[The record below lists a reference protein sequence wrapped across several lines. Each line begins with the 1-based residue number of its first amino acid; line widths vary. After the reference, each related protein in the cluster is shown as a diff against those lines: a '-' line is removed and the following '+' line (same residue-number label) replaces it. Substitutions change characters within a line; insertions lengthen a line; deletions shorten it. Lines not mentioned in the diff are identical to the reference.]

1 MDKKLLALLILASL
15 SPAKATLT
23 KIPAGFEVI
32 AQGQQEY
39 IEVYFAGKSL
49 GKYYAM
55 VNLDTVTFLDSSS
68 LYSKLELSTDDQKIA
83 HTVKEKLSQPL
94 ARHGELACGFVRTD
108 SGCGFLNTETVEI
121 IYNDEESSATLFL
134 NPQWSSAFNSKSLYL
149 NPDKNTVNAFI
160 HQQDINVLVQ
170 DDYQSLSIQGNGAL
184 GITEN
189 SYIGA
194 HWNFDGY
201 DADDVSDNNVDVSD
215 LYYRYDFLRRYYVQA
230 GRMDNR
236 TLFNAQGG
244 NFTFNFL
251 PLGAIDG
258 MRIGSTLSYLNQT
271 QSQQGTPVMIL
282 LSRNSRVDAYRN
294 EQLLGSFYLNS
305 GSQFIDTSSFP
316 PGSYSVALKVYENNQ
331 LTRTELVPFTKTGG
345 LTDGNAQWF
354 LQAGKTTS
362 QVSDDESS
370 AYQLGVRLPLHP
382 QYELY
387 AGLANADDVSAFELG
402 NNWTADL
409 GGAGNLAISASVFRN
424 DDGGKGDMQQANWSH
439 PGWPTLGF

>member
-15 SPAKATLT
+15 SPAEATLT

-39 IEVYFAGKSL
+39 IEVYFSGKSL

-55 VNLDTVTFLDSSS
+55 VNLDTVTFLDPAS
-68 LYSKLELSTDDQKIA
+68 LYNKLELDVDDQKIA
-83 HTVKEKLSQPL
+83 HIVKEKLSQPL
-94 ARHGELACGFVRTD
+94 ARHGELACGYVRTD
-108 SGCGFLNTETVEI
+108 SGCGFLNTDTLEI
-121 IYNDEESSATLFL
+121 IYNDEESSATLFI
-134 NPQWSSAFNSKSLYL
+134 NPQWNSAFDAKSLYL

-160 HQQDINVLVQ
+160 HQQDINVLAQ

-194 HWNFDGY
+194 HWNFNGY
-201 DADDVSDNNVDVSD
+201 DADDVSDSNADVSD

-258 MRIGSTLSYLNQT
+258 MRIGSTLSYLNQA
-271 QSQQGTPVMIL
+271 QSQQGTPVMVL

-331 LTRTELVPFTKTGG
+331 LTIGE
-345 LTDGNAQWF
+345 A
-354 LQAGKTTS
+354 AG
-362 QVSDDESS
+362 
-370 AYQLGVRLPLHP
+370 
-382 QYELY
+382 
-387 AGLANADDVSAFELG
+387 F
-402 NNWTADL
+402 
-409 GGAGNLAISASVFRN
+409 ISASSLEGISYALDSADILRSVLLKQPEKLNTAYWRATRKLRLKLF
-424 DDGGKGDMQQANWSH
+424 GKIVKSRGALPDADASLRSWRMGDC
-439 PGWPTLGF
+439 

>member
-15 SPAKATLT
+15 SPAEATLT

-39 IEVYFAGKSL
+39 IEVYFSGKSL

-55 VNLDTVTFLDSSS
+55 VNLDTVTFLDPAS
-68 LYSKLELSTDDQKIA
+68 LYNKLELDVDDQKIA
-83 HTVKEKLSQPL
+83 HIVKEKLSQPL
-94 ARHGELACGFVRTD
+94 ARHGELACGYVRTD
-108 SGCGFLNTETVEI
+108 SGCGFLNTDTLEI
-121 IYNDEESSATLFL
+121 IYNDEESSATLFI
-134 NPQWSSAFNSKSLYL
+134 NPQWNSAFDAKSLYL

-160 HQQDINVLVQ
+160 HQQDINVLAQ

-194 HWNFDGY
+194 HWNFNGY
-201 DADDVSDNNVDVSD
+201 DADDVSDSNADVSD

-258 MRIGSTLSYLNQT
+258 MRIGSTLSYLNQA
-271 QSQQGTPVMIL
+271 QSQQGTPVMVL

-294 EQLLGSFYLNS
+294 EQLWDR
-305 GSQFIDTSSFP
+305 FISIVVRNLLIP
-316 PGSYSVALKVYENNQ
+316 
-331 LTRTELVPFTKTGG
+331 VPFR
-345 LTDGNAQWF
+345 
-354 LQAGKTTS
+354 QA
-362 QVSDDESS
+362 
-370 AYQLGVRLPLHP
+370 A
-382 QYELY
+382 
-387 AGLANADDVSAFELG
+387 
-402 NNWTADL
+402 TA
-409 GGAGNLAISASVFRN
+409 
-424 DDGGKGDMQQANWSH
+424 WH
-439 PGWPTLGF
+439 

>member
-354 LQAGKTTS
+354 LQAGKTT
-362 QVSDDESS
+362 
-370 AYQLGVRLPLHP
+370 
-382 QYELY
+382 
-387 AGLANADDVSAFELG
+387 
-402 NNWTADL
+402 
-409 GGAGNLAISASVFRN
+409 
-424 DDGGKGDMQQANWSH
+424 
-439 PGWPTLGF
+439 